1 MFTAVVDTVARF
13 LHLFRRTSPFPVE
26 ILVPGLLILFSWP
39 LLRIWLDDARTTF
52 MVAFSLGMGLR
63 LAMKSDTM
71 IRRLRARFSG
81 RATVILVLA
90 LGPGVLASLILCASP
105 LLCQRFL
112 SLYFLIAAALYVID
126 IIDGDCAITRYR
138 WPEPAMRATDATMT
152 RAMAVYNLAMVLV
165 NETVIHQTSQTT
177 WLMYFGALPLF
188 TNIIRTALVRT
199 ATEGLLPEAARQGP
213 PAS

>member
-1 MFTAVVDTVARF
+1 MFTAVVDSFARF
-13 LHLFRRTSPFPVE
+13 LRLFRRTSPFPVE

-39 LLRIWLDDARTTF
+39 LLRIWLDDPRTTF

-63 LAMKSDTM
+63 LAMKSEVM

-90 LGPGVLASLILCASP
+90 LGPGVMASLIFCASP
-105 LLCQRFL
+105 ILCQRFL
-112 SLYFLIAAALYVID
+112 SLWFLIAAALYVID
-126 IIDGDCAITRYR
+126 IIDGDCAISRYR

-165 NETVIHQTSQTT
+165 NETVIHQASQTT

-199 ATEGLLPEAARQGP
+199 VTEGLVVSRAR
-213 PAS
+213 